1 MIKKII
7 LFFFLLNLFNN
18 SFGSTKVNIINNLK
32 KINSISFDFKQD
44 IEDKNEEGNCII
56 KYPKKIYCNYKGK
69 KKKTYSIK
77 WKFTCNKKQSNPG
90 IFFIS
95 SR

>member
-44 IEDKNEEGNCII
+44 IEDKNEEGN
-56 KYPKKIYCNYKGK
+56 
-69 KKKTYSIK
+69 
-77 WKFTCNKKQSNPG
+77 
-90 IFFIS
+90 
-95 SR
+95 

>member
-69 KKKTYSIK
+69 KKKTYSFK
-77 WKFTCNKKQSNPG
+77 WKFTCN
-90 IFFIS
+90 
-95 SR
+95 

>member
-56 KYPKKIYCNYKGK
+56 KYPKKIY
-69 KKKTYSIK
+69 
-77 WKFTCNKKQSNPG
+77 
-90 IFFIS
+90 
-95 SR
+95 